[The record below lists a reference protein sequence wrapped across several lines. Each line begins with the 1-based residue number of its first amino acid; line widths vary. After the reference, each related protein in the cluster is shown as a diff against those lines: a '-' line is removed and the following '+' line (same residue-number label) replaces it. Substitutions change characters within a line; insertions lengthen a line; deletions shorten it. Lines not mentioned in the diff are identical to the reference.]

1 MYLTPFRVSQF
12 NTSFTFTFS
21 ILISSSLIITSK
33 NPTFLISHLHFFS
46 SNNPSKVVNTTF
58 HLFPFFI
65 HILLQSHLKFN
76 FVNTFLIFMFST
88 ISKIKSKGQLFLMV
102 HSFKYLV
109 LNHSLLTILFSHKN
123 FKSLIYSSQLF
134 FNELIHLFFLFS

>member
-1 MYLTPFRVSQF
+1 MSLTPFRVSQF

-46 SNNPSKVVNTTF
+46 FTYKSFFANLFTTSSTTSLCLSFSSIPTIILSMKLSTSPVLIKFYRILFIIIWNVTRELVSLKNITVGSNNPSKVVNTTF

-65 HILLQSHLKFN
+65 HILL
-76 FVNTFLIFMFST
+76 
-88 ISKIKSKGQLFLMV
+88 
-102 HSFKYLV
+102 
-109 LNHSLLTILFSHKN
+109 
-123 FKSLIYSSQLF
+123 
-134 FNELIHLFFLFS
+134 